1 MLPTDLDSRI
11 VNIGKKRKNRKEK
24 KEKERKEKKKEKKNL
39 NRVLLWHS
47 RLRIWTVIQYLRLLL
62 W

>member
-24 KEKERKEKKKEKKNL
+24 KEKERKEKKKEKK
-39 NRVLLWHS
+39 RVYS
-47 RLRIWTVIQYLRLLL
+47 PEYIKNSYNK
-62 W
+62 